1 MMRKQK
7 NLALFIAIFSF
18 LAKPFFSQE
27 KAMPLREIDRIIDDP
42 NERNFQQALVEL
54 NKYLDENPA
63 EFDAVQRRY
72 RKIMSSRKLYS
83 ELANEL
89 VELIKNSSEEDTE
102 IVDERIKRITQQILA
117 LEFNPNDRRLD
128 IVKDTNYLVSI
139 RQYSAI
145 QNKTA
150 RLVQTGNFS
159 EAVKKA
165 AEGFGILHEN
175 FIAEFGKEKASAE
188 IDSEIKEIK
197 KNLELFDGILARL
210 ENARSSCVNAIE
222 SENTAALQSAAQNV
236 RSIFSEYASL
246 RNSVAESGFAM
257 ERSSVAVKKLAEKN
271 TKSKKTGED
280 ENSAGHGK
288 EYPGLACGT
297 VFGWSEISG
306 ADHGILGAMDGAFN
320 VNVEMMKSSFT
331 EVLNRLAVRF
341 AERSSVQNFR
351 QSKILPEKS
360 ELLKIEEIG
369 KKAREINSLYSLLMN
384 RSGNGNQIPFPNF
397 DISVEYLEKL
407 ALYSENFVDEAIK
420 IAEIKASAD
429 EIKQPENPG
438 DSALSG
444 DSYIQSLLEVA
455 AEINSVKNQVTANSP
470 EKSDWSE
477 KYRTLLEKQNSFAA
491 ENVLPQKQTDGIQ
504 IEDKI
509 LVWEEIG
516 ETCGEYIF
524 ALNDYC
530 FEIIGGLY
538 GRGAEFYSLAGVQY
552 ESDAFESQEKILQ
565 NLAGTIADGMK
576 RRFSRAA
583 AREIS
588 ALEKFIADGK
598 KTLYSGLEKISAP
611 YEKNCENSIVS
622 IKSSISRLD
631 SIYDEI
637 KKSLAEANSLIK
649 NSDKNILEG
658 DKKYETAQK
667 LFHQRKFDEA
677 RAAANDSFEFY
688 DTSLRFDYDK
698 ILAENSRK
706 KIEKL
711 LGEISEEQKIVIDR
725 EVNELIAQAGKQ
737 FNNDNYAEAQVLLNR
752 AEERWN
758 VVFLDYENT
767 EIQNMMKI
775 VENALNANNGR
786 EVLPSDSLYRDV
798 SQMLRSAKQ
807 SFEKG
812 KSFAKSG
819 KSAEASAQFGE
830 ALQTLE
836 ILRSLVPRNMAA
848 NKLRLEIQQ
857 FQDPAQFEINFA
869 NRVSQAKETA
879 AQAAKDSS
887 GGEKLLQAYS
897 ELSDLAEIN
906 PNYPGL
912 KNTILE
918 IEYSLGKKKRPLAP
932 GVKKQAEQLA
942 MEAQKLFQSGN
953 YQEAFKKINKA
964 ISTDNENQSFKTL
977 RTKISARLK
986 TNVYTRDS
994 NYADRYQEIVEF
1006 ISSNRYEMA
1015 QEIISEMWKNPANR
1029 TDNLTKLK
1037 NRVERALGK

>member
-1 MMRKQK
+1 M
-7 NLALFIAIFSF
+7 
-18 LAKPFFSQE
+18 
-27 KAMPLREIDRIIDDP
+27 
-42 NERNFQQALVEL
+42 
-54 NKYLDENPA
+54 
-63 EFDAVQRRY
+63 
-72 RKIMSSRKLYS
+72 
-83 ELANEL
+83 
-89 VELIKNSSEEDTE
+89 
-102 IVDERIKRITQQILA
+102 
-117 LEFNPNDRRLD
+117 
-128 IVKDTNYLVSI
+128 
-139 RQYSAI
+139 
-145 QNKTA
+145 
-150 RLVQTGNFS
+150 
-159 EAVKKA
+159 
-165 AEGFGILHEN
+165 
-175 FIAEFGKEKASAE
+175 
-188 IDSEIKEIK
+188 
-197 KNLELFDGILARL
+197 
-210 ENARSSCVNAIE
+210 
-222 SENTAALQSAAQNV
+222 
-236 RSIFSEYASL
+236 
-246 RNSVAESGFAM
+246 
-257 ERSSVAVKKLAEKN
+257 
-271 TKSKKTGED
+271 
-280 ENSAGHGK
+280 
-288 EYPGLACGT
+288 
-297 VFGWSEISG
+297 
-306 ADHGILGAMDGAFN
+306 
-320 VNVEMMKSSFT
+320 
-331 EVLNRLAVRF
+331 
-341 AERSSVQNFR
+341 
-351 QSKILPEKS
+351 
-360 ELLKIEEIG
+360 
-369 KKAREINSLYSLLMN
+369 
-384 RSGNGNQIPFPNF
+384 
-397 DISVEYLEKL
+397 
-407 ALYSENFVDEAIK
+407 
-420 IAEIKASAD
+420 
-429 EIKQPENPG
+429 
-438 DSALSG
+438 
-444 DSYIQSLLEVA
+444 
-455 AEINSVKNQVTANSP
+455 
-470 EKSDWSE
+470 
-477 KYRTLLEKQNSFAA
+477 
-491 ENVLPQKQTDGIQ
+491 
-504 IEDKI
+504 
-509 LVWEEIG
+509 
-516 ETCGEYIF
+516 
-524 ALNDYC
+524 
-530 FEIIGGLY
+530 
-538 GRGAEFYSLAGVQY
+538 
-552 ESDAFESQEKILQ
+552 Q
-565 NLAGTIADGMK
+565 NLAGTVEDGMR

-611 YEKNCENSIVS
+611 YEKNCEKSIVA
-622 IKSSISRLD
+622 IKSSISSLD

-667 LFHQRKFDEA
+667 LFRQRKFDEA

-711 LGEISEEQKIVIDR
+711 LGEISDEQKIVIDR
-725 EVNELIAQAGKQ
+725 EVNDLIAQAGKQ

-819 KSAEASAQFGE
+819 KSAEASAQFGD